1 MLADDQGRCKLQCSG
16 QNAHKNML
24 RIYTLAKKQE
34 NAPGRE
40 TEEYPGQN
48 AMAPSNRHVTYVH
61 T

>member
-1 MLADDQGRCKLQCSG
+1 
-16 QNAHKNML
+16 ML